1 MLLLET
7 TFNILNTT
15 AKASIEYFHT

>member
-1 MLLLET
+1 MM
-7 TFNILNTT
+7 T